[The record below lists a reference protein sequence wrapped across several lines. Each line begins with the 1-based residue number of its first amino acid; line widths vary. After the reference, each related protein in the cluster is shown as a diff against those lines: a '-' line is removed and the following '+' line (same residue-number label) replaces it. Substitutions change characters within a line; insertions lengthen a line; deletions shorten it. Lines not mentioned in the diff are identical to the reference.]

1 VSATPEVFPV
11 INADGVTIVTPPGV
25 SYEEALKL
33 ARTKSTLLIAQYGS
47 RKAIPPGEYNS
58 QEGIIPL
65 PGDDDIS
72 YAELVG
78 RKLKSGGERFV
89 DTLGT
94 ALDLGSAGIFR
105 DETTDQ
111 DIKTRQLVLEQ
122 KAKDRAKTEPPSVQ
136 FMDILDENNRQDIR
150 EELNYDSLSEKDKEK
165 YRKLFPNLNLDAKE
179 QGVTDMV
186 IRWAAGGL
194 AESLPFMA
202 APLAGGVLGAEKVP
216 PQISKI
222 PLVGKRLAPIAK
234 TAGFVIGSTIAG
246 MPQFF
251 GGNLERQIEEGRLT
265 AEELN
270 KPGAFAA
277 AIGQSASD
285 SLLFA
290 LLGRYGGTLQKTTAI
305 EMTKHIVKG
314 GAKSAAT
321 EGFTEVVQTAL
332 ERLQAGLTIDP
343 RDEEALREYI
353 NAGTLGITL
362 GGGIGTVTSAV
373 QAATKEEGE
382 TPYLTFSDPS
392 DMSGTLSRVRDAQA
406 GNLQEEV
413 EFSLDVPKGPIPF
426 EPLEGTGEPVV
437 DTVVEDEIDASNQLT
452 GLDIRFINEIGES
465 QENSTASLTENDLL
479 RIWNNNAFGIGGT
492 TFEESLNRLD
502 TNNRFEIKKQANGE
516 ETFTAIREEDAV
528 SPSSTLT
535 ENTIEERV
543 FKSIRNTNLTLD
555 EIVETVEN
563 SFTKEEAFTSVT
575 KSFAAIRN
583 AIDQLKQKGRIE
595 DAGPSTNDQ
604 GRKAESFRAVKEK
617 ETKRKKLVGINSTR
631 VTPADKINID
641 VETRGNYLFELLPAD
656 ARVRLAYGSLEQLE
670 NAEPNE
676 DGTPNIES
684 RFRPLVDPETGLEVF
699 GDYDVQEFIP
709 PGKTEPD
716 PQLLNNMQIKLD
728 GDETIYKPVWQNVL
742 RIDGNPLRSFA
753 DIAMGNKPEMRVSD
767 DLKSGELNLLNA
779 FKGRKIDPNNIPE
792 GSTEA
797 EIREQVEAANFI
809 KFLLNRST
817 KPFTPR
823 GKLPVDEWEK
833 LLNQTWAN
841 RSELREIQ
849 SLKTELDRGLK
860 KASRLNQV
868 VNENQKQFKQAT
880 MELVERYWSSS
891 KDVVLQDIKDL
902 GHSQEFVDTVVEMRK
917 IVSKNSNKILTLLD
931 KFDPDKKLYSASL
944 RQAIQDRVGSYM
956 TQAYGMYTDPQW
968 KAPNRFGGSVEEK
981 ILHANAVTW
990 LASRLIQQQQLLPG
1004 ESADTKAEVLLNRL
1018 YNKES
1023 SAVAFGEIMS
1033 EPLAEIAP
1041 TDLTGARVDTPQ
1053 GILKP
1058 KSVVPKP
1065 LKAVMGEIT
1074 DPGTRMVLTAVKQ
1087 SEFINGLTVLDDLF
1101 NMANE
1106 PDNRWVS
1113 RVPEGRF
1120 NTLITGSEL
1129 NPFSGYYTTKSIAQ
1143 GLNDAL
1149 GSGLVGNAFSV
1160 GNPGMDFTFDIY
1172 KGAILIPQTWTRG
1185 GKILYSPFTQT
1196 RNLVSGA
1203 GFVTVNGHFPLNNF
1217 KPALDAAASYLRG
1230 LTPKEAQRM
1239 VRLGVMNTSPLIG
1252 DLARTYELAGKM
1264 DNVSGVIETI
1274 QKQEK
1279 RSLSKPFKGWL
1290 GDKVRKTYQFGDD
1303 FWKVVMYLGELDKN
1317 KIAFQ
1322 MPSEV
1327 DPKSPEFKEMELE
1340 YGGNYLAALLDSKS
1354 PEFSEMVEENI
1365 KIIEQLMERGDR
1377 RPLQLNSATPEA
1389 RLNEAREELAAYRTR
1404 QNVPNYD
1411 FIGDFAEVIRFSP
1424 FGDFIAFPTEQI
1436 RTSANTVTSGIN
1448 EIKIGRALQKQGGR
1462 KKAMGTA
1469 IARRGWARVMS
1480 FMMYN
1485 MTVGVGAKS
1494 LALSLKGLKW
1504 GSYAAL
1510 AMFAPDWGEDRNEI
1524 LISVD
1529 SRTGDITTADTS
1541 GTDAYDVITEPLRA
1555 MIRGVTS
1562 EDTAWEKTTG
1572 AVTGFAEGVMNFF
1585 KQYISPSIY
1594 AKGMTA
1600 AISGRNER
1608 GQPIRNPNQ
1617 ALSTKIGD
1625 TLLFLYNE
1633 LQPGAFVD
1641 TKRAFG
1647 ASGKG
1652 TEKLDRFNRE
1662 QDISNVAKKGFGSAV
1677 RERNLPTDWA
1687 SFQLSS
1693 FLNEARKAESI
1704 YKKEQYTGGRE
1715 TLTVADIIEAY
1726 KEANDLYLKLVLYE
1740 RKRINAAGDL
1750 SIPPEVMFGGI
1761 PDDRFKEISKR
1772 DKANLQLNDASNRDG
1787 SYNDVTFTA
1796 IDPKDFY
1803 SQTKEKV
1810 IEALAKKGI
1819 KDERLE
1825 AMEFPGDALYQ
1836 LQESYEGIVLEG
1848 YRTPAVQSDVM
1859 ENALKYFEIGD

>member
-1 VSATPEVFPV
+1 MAATSEVFT
-11 INADGVTIVTPPGV
+11 IKNADGVTIVTPPGL
-25 SYEEALKL
+25 SREEAVK
-33 ARTKSTLLIAQYGS
+33 AGRTKSALLIAQYGS
-47 RKAIPPGEYNS
+47 REAIPPGEYAS
-58 QEGIIPL
+58 QEGIVSL
-65 PGDDDIS
+65 PRDADIG
-72 YAELVG
+72 YGELFG
-78 RKLKSGGERFV
+78 EKLESGAERFG
-89 DTLGT
+89 DTIGT
-94 ALDLGSAGIFR
+94 AVDLGSAGIFR

-111 DIKTRQLVLEQ
+111 DIQTRKLVLEQ
-122 KAKDRAKTEPPSVQ
+122 KARDRAKTEPPSVQ
-136 FMDILDENNRQDIR
+136 FTDITDEWSRQKVLDRLSYDKLPK
-150 EELNYDSLSEKDKEK
+150 EEQEK
-165 YRKLFPNLNLDAKE
+165 YRKRFGELGYDLDAPE
-179 QGVTDMV
+179 QGITDMV

-202 APLAGGVLGAEKVP
+202 APLAGGLAGAEYVP
-216 PQISKI
+216 PQIRKI
-222 PLVGKRLAPIAK
+222 PIFGKKLEPIAK
-234 TAGFVIGSTIAG
+234 TAGFVIGSTVAG

-251 GGNLERQIEEGRLT
+251 GGNLERQMEEGRLT

-305 EMTKHIVKG
+305 EITKHIAKG
-314 GAKSAAT
+314 AALGAGT
-321 EGFTEVVQTAL
+321 EGITEVVQVIL
-332 ERLQAGLTIDP
+332 ERAQAGLPISP
-343 RDEEALREYI
+343 ADEEALREYI
-353 NAGTLGITL
+353 NAGTLAITL
-362 GGGIGTVTSAV
+362 GGGIGTTTSAV
-373 QAATKEEGE
+373 QAATKEEGQ

-392 DMSGTLSRVRDAQA
+392 NMSGTLSRVRDAKA
-406 GNLQEEV
+406 GNLQEET
-413 EFSLDVPKGPIPF
+413 EFSIDVPKGPIPF
-426 EPLEGTGEPVV
+426 EPLVEGDIPVV
-437 DTVVEDEIDASNQLT
+437 DTVVDDELDGSNQLT
-452 GLDIRFINEIGES
+452 PIDIRFMDRIGES
-465 QENSTASLTENDLL
+465 QLNSNVGDTENDLL
-479 RIWNNNAFGIGGT
+479 RIWNNNAFGLGGT

-502 TNNRFEIKKQANGE
+502 TNNRFDIKKQANGE
-516 ETFTAIREEDAV
+516 ETFRAIREEDAV

-535 ENTIEERV
+535 KNTLEERV
-543 FKSIRNTNLTLD
+543 LKSIKNKNLTLD
-555 EIVETVEN
+555 EITDVLEK
-563 SFTKEEAFTSVT
+563 SFTKEET
-575 KSFAAIRN
+575 FASANKGYTAIRN
-583 AIDQLKQKGRIE
+583 AIEDLKQKGRIE

-604 GRKAESFRAVKEK
+604 GRKAESFRAVKEEK
-617 ETKRKKLVGINSTR
+617 AKRKKLVGINSTR

-641 VETRGNYLFELLPAD
+641 TNTKGNYLFEMLPGD

-670 NAEPNE
+670 NPELNE
-676 DGTPNIES
+676 DGTPNIETK
-684 RFRPLVDPETGLEVF
+684 FKPLIDPETGLEVF

-716 PQLLNNMQIKLD
+716 PRLLDNMQIKLD
-728 GDETIYKPVWQNVL
+728 GDETIYRPVWQNVP
-742 RIDGNPLRSFA
+742 RIDNSPLRSFA
-753 DIAMGNKPEMRVSD
+753 EIAMGNKPEMRVSD
-767 DLKSGELNLLNA
+767 DVKSGELNLLNA

-809 KFLLNRST
+809 KFLLNRNLT
-817 KPFTPR
+817 RWFTPR

-849 SLKTELDRGLK
+849 SLKTELDRGLEK
-860 KASRLNQV
+860 SKEISKTI
-868 VNENQKQFKQAT
+868 NENQRQFKKTT

-891 KDVVLQDIKDL
+891 KDVVLQDIKNL

-917 IVSKNSNKILTLLD
+917 IVSKNSNKILALLD
-931 KFDPDKKLYSASL
+931 KFDPDKKLYSDSL
-944 RQAIQDRVGSYM
+944 RQAINDRVGSYM

-968 KAPNRFGGSVEEK
+968 KAPNRRGLRDDHPEK
-981 ILHANAVTW
+981 ILHKNAVTW
-990 LASRLIQQQQLLPG
+990 LASRLKEQQQVLPG
-1004 ESADTKAEVLLNRL
+1004 ENASTKAESLLNRL

-1041 TDLTGARVDTPQ
+1041 TDLTGAKVDTPQ

-1058 KSVVPKP
+1058 KNVVPKP

-1113 RVPEGRF
+1113 RIPQGRF
-1120 NTLITGSEL
+1120 DTLITGSEL

-1160 GNPGMDFTFDIY
+1160 GSPGIDTAIDIY
-1172 KGAILIPQTWTRG
+1172 KGAVLIPQTWTRG

-1203 GFVTVNGHFPLNNF
+1203 GFVIVNGHFPLTNF

-1264 DNVSGVIETI
+1264 DNITGVIEAI

-1279 RSLSKPFKGWL
+1279 RSASKPFKGQL
-1290 GDKVRKTYQFGDD
+1290 GEFVRKTYQFGDD

-1322 MPSEV
+1322 MPTQM
-1327 DPKSPEFKEMELE
+1327 DP
-1340 YGGNYLAALLDSKS
+1340 KS

-1377 RPLQLNSATPEA
+1377 RPLQLNSASPEA
-1389 RLNEAREELAAYRTR
+1389 RLNEALEELAAYRTR

-1411 FIGDFAEVIRFSP
+1411 FIGDFGEIVRFGP
-1424 FGDFIAFPTEQI
+1424 TGDFIAFPTEQV
-1436 RTSANTVTSGIN
+1436 RTSANTVTSGFN
-1448 EIKIGRALQKQGGR
+1448 EIKIGRELQKQGGR
-1462 KKAMGTA
+1462 KQEMGQQ
-1469 IARRGWARVMS
+1469 IERRGWARVMS

-1485 MTVGVGAKS
+1485 MSVGVGAKS
-1494 LALSLKGLKW
+1494 LALGLKGLKW
-1504 GSYAAL
+1504 GAFGAL

-1529 SRTGDITTADTS
+1529 SRTGDISTADTS
-1541 GTDAYDVITEPLRA
+1541 GTDAYDVITEPVRT

-1572 AVTGFAEGVMNFF
+1572 AVSGLAEGVMNFF
-1585 KQYISPSIY
+1585 KQYIDPSIY
-1594 AKGMTA
+1594 VKGMSA
-1600 AISGRNER
+1600 AYSGKNER
-1608 GQPIRNPNQ
+1608 GQPIRNPKE
-1617 ALSTKIGD
+1617 ALSKQIQD
-1625 TLLFLYNE
+1625 TLSFLRKE

-1641 TKRAFG
+1641 APKLYRSFG
-1647 ASGKG
+1647 AEGA
-1652 TEKLDRFNRE
+1652 EKLDRFNRE
-1662 QDISNVAKKGFGSAV
+1662 EDITNVAKKGFGAAV
-1677 RERNLPTDWA
+1677 RKRNLPTDWA
-1687 SFQLSS
+1687 SFQLTS
-1693 FLNEARKAESI
+1693 FLSESRKADSI

-1726 KEANDLYLKLVLYE
+1726 RDANNLYLKLVLAE

-1750 SIPPEVMFGGI
+1750 SIPPEVMFEGI
-1761 PDDRFKEISKR
+1761 PDDRFKGISKR
-1772 DKANLQLNDASNRDG
+1772 DKANLQLDDASNRDG
-1787 SYNDVTFTA
+1787 SYDDVTFTA
-1796 IDPKDFY
+1796 INPKDFY
-1803 SQTKEKV
+1803 TQTKEKV
-1810 IEALAKKGI
+1810 IKALAENGI

-1825 AMEFPGDALYQ
+1825 AMEFPEDALYQ
-1836 LQESYEGIVLEG
+1836 LQESYEKIVLEG
-1848 YRTPAVQSDVM
+1848 YRTPAVQSEVM
-1859 ENALKYFEIGD
+1859 ENALKYFGIEDE